1 MRTGLNDINDINN
14 INDRN
19 GMTGMYGADETAD
32 ETAGAGG
39 SKSRIILHIDM
50 DSFFASVE
58 MRENFELRG
67 KPVIIGADPRNGS
80 GRGVVSTCSYEARKY
95 GVHSAMPVSK
105 AYMLCPQGIFLPVN
119 MPLYREVSHNVM
131 EILREY
137 SDKFE
142 QVSIDEAYL
151 DVSHLGSFA
160 AAEILA
166 EEIQRRIKSHE
177 RLTCSVGVGKS
188 KVVAKIASDFRKPAG
203 ITIVPAEKSEEF
215 LRPLPI
221 GKVPGIGKKS
231 QKVLTDAGIVTVGDL
246 LDCDVQKLISILGRH
261 AADLKE
267 FAAGNDSR
275 EVEERDGQK
284 SVGRERT
291 YQEDTKDM
299 TKILETV
306 GFICTEV
313 HRVISSNALLFRTVT
328 IKIRYTGFITK
339 TRSVTLPRSTND
351 IDLMYETAVALINA
365 NLDREKAVRLIGVY
379 VSNFDSLKGRQT
391 KIPDWLEHFE
401 RVFGD
406 REAFET
412 ADTADTYETVNAAH
426 AVSKPASYQ
435 AGIVADFGEEY
446 LSGIPDASDGND
458 SDSDGCSDSV
468 GNPENGGKKRS
479 HKTRLQNWF

>member
-1 MRTGLNDINDINN
+1 
-14 INDRN
+14 
-19 GMTGMYGADETAD
+19 
-32 ETAGAGG
+32 
-39 SKSRIILHIDM
+39 
-50 DSFFASVE
+50 VE

-137 SDKFE
+137 SEKFE

-246 LDCDVQKLISILGRH
+246 LDFDVQKLISILGRH

-313 HRVISSNALLFRTVT
+313 HRVISANALLFRTVT
-328 IKIRYTGFITK
+328 VKIRYTGFITK

-351 IDLMYETAVALINA
+351 VDLMYETAVALINA

-401 RVFGD
+401 RVFGE
-406 REAFET
+406 REVFET
-412 ADTADTYETVNAAH
+412 ANTTGTPEAVHAARTVP
-426 AVSKPASYQ
+426 KPASYQ
-435 AGIVADFGEEY
+435 TGIVADFGEEY
-446 LSGIPDASDGND
+446 LSGILDIYDGSD
-458 SDSDGCSDSV
+458 SDSSDSLDSLESSYSPDSV
-468 GNPENGGKKRS
+468 GNSLRNTENGGKKRS

>member
-1 MRTGLNDINDINN
+1 M
-14 INDRN
+14 N
-19 GMTGMYGADETAD
+19 GAD
-32 ETAGAGG
+32 ETAGATDPQ
-39 SKSRIILHIDM
+39 SRIILHIDM

-246 LDCDVQKLISILGRH
+246 LDFDVQKLISILGRH

-328 IKIRYTGFITK
+328 VKIRYTGFITK

-351 IDLMYETAVALINA
+351 VDLMYETAVALINA

-401 RVFGD
+401 RVFGE
-406 REAFET
+406 REVFET
-412 ADTADTYETVNAAH
+412 ADTTRMSESAPAARTVH
-426 AVSKPASYQ
+426 KPASYQ
-435 AGIVADFGEEY
+435 AGIVADFREEY
-446 LSGIPDASDGND
+446 LSGIPDISDGSG
-458 SDSDGCSDSV
+458 SDSSDSLDSLESSYSPDSV
-468 GNPENGGKKRS
+468 GNSVGNTENGGKKRS

>member
-1 MRTGLNDINDINN
+1 M
-14 INDRN
+14 N
-19 GMTGMYGADETAD
+19 GAD
-32 ETAGAGG
+32 ETAGATDPQ
-39 SKSRIILHIDM
+39 SRIILHIDM

-246 LDCDVQKLISILGRH
+246 LDFDVQKLISILGRH

-328 IKIRYTGFITK
+328 VKIRYTGFITK

-351 IDLMYETAVALINA
+351 VDLMYETAVALINA

-379 VSNFDSLKGRQT
+379 VSNFDSLKGR
-391 KIPDWLEHFE
+391 
-401 RVFGD
+401 R
-406 REAFET
+406 
-412 ADTADTYETVNAAH
+412 
-426 AVSKPASYQ
+426 
-435 AGIVADFGEEY
+435 
-446 LSGIPDASDGND
+446 
-458 SDSDGCSDSV
+458 
-468 GNPENGGKKRS
+468 
-479 HKTRLQNWF
+479 TR